1 MSESILTLIT
11 FTPAVGAVLLMLM
24 PRNDRLLRWAA
35 LMISLL
41 TFGLSLYLPLN
52 ISHGTFDFNRDWITT
67 GNINIHYHMAA
78 DGISMWLVLLTT
90 FLVPLSVL
98 VS

>member
-1 MSESILTLIT
+1 MNDCILTLIT

-67 GNINIHYHMAA
+67 G
-78 DGISMWLVLLTT
+78 ISTSTITWPPTAS
-90 FLVPLSVL
+90 PCGWCC
-98 VS
+98 